1 MILRKGRR
9 SAGLEINEE
18 SIKVVQLEE
27 VRGGLRLTKWGTLPS
42 PEGSFEKGKIIKPEE
57 IAKSIKRLFA
67 SKKIEA
73 KRVVA
78 SLPTSSLLTRLVSLV
93 PMSREEMREF
103 LKGEMEEYAQLA
115 GEEAIL
121 DFQILERLT
130 EEGRRKIN
138 VLSLALPRGTV
149 TSYLQALGAAGLEP
163 LALDVAPLGVLRALA
178 KSNLKVDPNERP
190 PKTILSLFIDARAV
204 TVHILKRGILRFTYA
219 LDAVP
224 SKEGGLE
231 ELIGELK
238 RILYF
243 YQTEFPRAE
252 NVAKVVISPTSSNLK
267 ELDKRLAK
275 ELNVPLVEMADP
287 LSGLEFDKED
297 KELLVQA
304 SSLTVA
310 LGLARRG
317 LERGGLRINLLPPE
331 KIKRAQIRE
340 KVSFFLPSI
349 LPPLGIALFLFFF
362 LLWQVTGIDK
372 KIAKVE
378 EESGARPAQ
387 FLEEIRE
394 KESER
399 GKVLKEYKEKKDL
412 LKEIPYSPW
421 SEMLIEIQGIIPS
434 GVWLEGMNSQR
445 ESLILKGFSLS
456 QEGVFEFITNLNN
469 SQNFSQAR
477 LNISQGKEIA
487 AQEVVGFEITCSLQR
502 REVSLE

>member
-1 MILRKGRR
+1 MILRKGRCA
-9 SAGLEINEE
+9 AGLEINEE
-18 SIKVVQLEE
+18 SIKVVQLDE
-27 VRGGLRLTKWGTLPS
+27 VRGGLRLTKWGTLPT
-42 PEGSFEKGKIIKPEE
+42 PEGSFEKGKIIKTEE
-57 IAKSIKRLFA
+57 IAKTIKRLFA
-67 SKKIEA
+67 LKKIEA

-78 SLPTSSLLTRLVSLV
+78 SLPASSILMRLVSLV
-93 PMSREEMREF
+93 PMPREEMREF

-121 DFQILERLT
+121 DFQVLERLA
-130 EEGRRKIN
+130 EEGRRKIS
-138 VLSLALPRGTV
+138 VLSLALSRGIV

-163 LALDVAPLGVLRALA
+163 RALDAASLGVLRALA
-178 KSNLKVDPNERP
+178 KSNLKVDPSERP
-190 PKTILSLFIDARAV
+190 PKTILSLFIDARMA
-204 TVHILKRGILRFTYA
+204 TVHILKRGVLRFTYT
-219 LDAVP
+219 LDTVP

-243 YQTEFPRAE
+243 YQTEFSRAE
-252 NVAKVVISPTSSNLK
+252 DVAKVVISPASSDLK
-267 ELDKRLAK
+267 ELDKRLAE

-287 LSGLEFDKED
+287 LKGLEFDKED
-297 KELLVQA
+297 RELLAQA

-317 LERGGLRINLLPPE
+317 LERGGLQINLLPPE

-349 LPPLGIALFLFFF
+349 LSALGMTLLLFLF
-362 LLWQVTGIDK
+362 LQWQIIGIDR
-372 KIAKVE
+372 KIAKLE

-399 GKVLKEYKEKKDL
+399 EKVLKEYKEKKDL
-412 LKEIPYSPW
+412 LKEIRYPPW

-434 GVWLEGMNSQR
+434 GVWLEGMSSQR
-445 ESLILKGFSLS
+445 ESLILKGVSLS

-477 LNISQGKEIA
+477 LNISQGRKLG
-487 AQEVVGFEITCSLQR
+487 AQEVVGFEITCSLER
-502 REVSLE
+502 KEVSLE

>member
-1 MILRKGRR
+1 MILRKGRC

-18 SIKVVQLEE
+18 SIKVVQMDE
-27 VRGGLRLTKWGTLPS
+27 VRGGLRLTKWGTLPT
-42 PEGSFEKGKIIKPEE
+42 PEGSFEKGKIIKTEE
-57 IAKSIKRLFA
+57 IAKTIKRLFTL
-67 SKKIEA
+67 KKIEA

-78 SLPTSSLLTRLVSLV
+78 SLPASSILMRLVSLV
-93 PMSREEMREF
+93 LMSREEMREF

-115 GEEAIL
+115 GEEIIL
-121 DFQILERLT
+121 DFQVLERLT
-130 EEGRRKIN
+130 EEGRKKIN
-138 VLSLALPRGTV
+138 VLSLALSRGIV

-163 LALDVAPLGVLRALA
+163 LALDVASLGVLRALA
-178 KSNLKVDPNERP
+178 KSNLKVDPSERP
-190 PKTILSLFIDARAV
+190 PKTILSLFIDARMA
-204 TVHILKRGILRFTYA
+204 TVHILKRGVLRFTYT
-219 LDAVP
+219 LDTVP

-243 YQTEFPRAE
+243 YQTEFSRAE
-252 NVAKVVISPTSSNLK
+252 NVAKVVISPASSNLK
-267 ELDKRLAK
+267 ELDKRLAE
-275 ELNVPLVEMADP
+275 ELDVPVVEMADP

-297 KELLVQA
+297 RELLVQA

-317 LERGGLRINLLPPE
+317 LKKGGLQINLLPPE

-340 KVSFFLPSI
+340 KVFFFLPSI
-349 LPPLGIALFLFFF
+349 LPALGMALLLFLF
-362 LLWQVTGIDK
+362 LQWQIIGIDK
-372 KIAKVE
+372 EIAKIG
-378 EESGARPAQ
+378 EESGDQPAQ

-399 GKVLKEYKEKKDL
+399 EKVLKEYKEKRDL
-412 LKEIPYSPW
+412 LKEIRYPPW
-421 SEMLIEIQGIIPS
+421 SEMLIEIQEIIPS

-445 ESLILKGFSLS
+445 ENLILKGVSLS

-469 SQNFSQAR
+469 SQNFFNTR
-477 LNISQGKEIA
+477 LNISQGREMGG
-487 AQEVVGFEITCSLQR
+487 QEVVGFEITCSLGR

>member
-1 MILRKGRR
+1 MILRKGRCA
-9 SAGLEINEE
+9 AGLEINEE
-18 SIKVVQLEE
+18 SIKVVQLDE
-27 VRGGLRLTKWGTLPS
+27 VRGGLRLTKWGTLPT
-42 PEGSFEKGKIIKPEE
+42 PEGSFEKGKMVRPEE
-57 IAKSIKRLFA
+57 IAKTIKSLFTL
-67 SKKIEA
+67 KKIEV

-78 SLPTSSLLTRLVSLV
+78 SLPTSALLMRLVSLV

-103 LKGEMEEYAQLA
+103 LKGEMEEYAPLA

-121 DFQILERLT
+121 DFQVLERLT
-130 EEGRRKIN
+130 EEGRRKVN
-138 VLSLALPRGTV
+138 VLSLALPRGIV
-149 TSYLQALGAAGLEP
+149 TSYLQALGAAGIEP
-163 LALDVAPLGVLRALA
+163 LALDVAPLGALRALA
-178 KSNLKVDPNERP
+178 KSNLRVDPSEKP
-190 PKTILSLFIDARAV
+190 PKTILSLFIDARGA
-204 TVHILKRGILRFTYA
+204 TVHILKRGILRFTYT
-219 LDAVP
+219 LDTVL

-243 YQTEFPRAE
+243 YQTEFLRAE
-252 NVAKVVISPTSSNLK
+252 NVAKVVVSPTSSNLK

-275 ELNVPLVEMADP
+275 ELNVPLVEMANP

-297 KELLVQA
+297 KKLLVQA

-317 LERGGLRINLLPPE
+317 LERGGLQINLLPPE

-340 KVSFFLPSI
+340 KVSFFLPS
-349 LPPLGIALFLFFF
+349 LLSASGIALFLFFF
-362 LLWQVTGIDK
+362 LLWQITGIDK
-372 KIAKVE
+372 KIAKLG

-399 GKVLKEYKEKKDL
+399 EKVLKEYKEKKDL
-412 LKEIPYSPW
+412 LKGIEYFPW
-421 SEMLIEIQGIIPS
+421 SEMLTEIQGIIPS

-445 ESLILKGFSLS
+445 ESLTLKGVSLS

-469 SQNFSQAR
+469 SQNFSNAR
-477 LNISQGKEIA
+477 LNISQGRKMET
-487 AQEVVGFEITCSLQR
+487 QEVVGFEITCSLGR